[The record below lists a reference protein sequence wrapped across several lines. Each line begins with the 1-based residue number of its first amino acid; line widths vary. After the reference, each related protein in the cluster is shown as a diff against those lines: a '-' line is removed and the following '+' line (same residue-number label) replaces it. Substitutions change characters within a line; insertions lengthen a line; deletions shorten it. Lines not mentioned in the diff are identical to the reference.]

1 MGVDEHKG
9 QDPYQSSHT
18 VILSYQRILTL
29 GCYKIQFWQVTSL
42 HLSFGVGSLMHQL
55 QLCVYVLLE
64 MYKGA
69 AFVTYRGCTK
79 RLCRWEFVNHE
90 FAVCV
95 LI

>member
-29 GCYKIQFWQVTSL
+29 GCYKIQFWQVMSL

-55 QLCVYVLLE
+55 QLCVYVFL
-64 MYKGA
+64 
-69 AFVTYRGCTK
+69 
-79 RLCRWEFVNHE
+79 
-90 FAVCV
+90 
-95 LI
+95 